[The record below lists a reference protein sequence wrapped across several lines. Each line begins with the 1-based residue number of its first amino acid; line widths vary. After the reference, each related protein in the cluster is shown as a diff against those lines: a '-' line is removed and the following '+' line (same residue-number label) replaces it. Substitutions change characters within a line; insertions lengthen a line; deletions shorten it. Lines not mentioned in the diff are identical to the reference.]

1 MMVHRHIL
9 RSVCAFFFCFSIHL
23 VNSQDIH
30 FTLHH
35 MTPLAFNPAN
45 TGSFY
50 GSFRLSGLYRD
61 QYRSVAGNGAF
72 STPTF
77 SVDAP
82 VIKGF
87 KEKDWV
93 GVGLFFYSDRSGTI
107 GLTQQ
112 TFKVSAA
119 YHLALNKNGTRVFSF
134 AYQTGPVQRFVKNRD
149 GAIFED
155 ELIANSGANTS
166 ADYGLLMDKDKKGY
180 LDHVGGLKFSSKY
193 NKTDEFS
200 FGLAAARFGTP
211 DWSILGPSMDTTVGV
226 SGTYEVDPRVYA
238 HAGMSTLMSDKV
250 RFLPSITY
258 QKILNSAAN
267 TLVVQGHID
276 YLYNEAKQT
285 VLKAGIGYRSGQ
297 GIGDAIQLMAGA
309 EIKGINFMLGYD
321 INVSRL
327 SVASNASGGFEL
339 SAQYIGKVFKRP
351 NPDPIIFCP
360 RF

>member
-1 MMVHRHIL
+1 
-9 RSVCAFFFCFSIHL
+9 
-23 VNSQDIH
+23 
-30 FTLHH
+30 

-61 QYRSVAGNGAF
+61 QYRSVAGNGAY

-107 GLTQQ
+107 ALTQQ
-112 TFKVSAA
+112 TFKISAA
-119 YHLALNKNGTRVFSF
+119 YHLALNKNATRVLSI
-134 AYQTGPVQRFVKNRD
+134 AYQTGPVQRFVKNSSK
-149 GAIFED
+149 AIFED
-155 ELIANSGANTS
+155 ELISMMPGTS
-166 ADYGLLMDKDKKGY
+166 TDLDLFMDNEKKGFN
-180 LDHVGGLKFSSKY
+180 DHVGGLKFSSKY
-193 NKTDEFS
+193 NKTDEIS
-200 FGLAAARFGTP
+200 FGVAAARFGTP
-211 DWSILGPSMDTTVGV
+211 DWSILGTGMDTTSGVG
-226 SGTYEVDPRVYA
+226 GTYEVDPRIYV
-238 HAGMSTLMSDKV
+238 HAGMSRLMSDKV

-258 QKILNSAAN
+258 QKILNSPAN

-276 YLYNEAKQT
+276 YLYNEGKQT
-285 VLKAGIGYRSGQ
+285 ILKAGIGYRSGQ

-321 INVSRL
+321 VNVSRL
-327 SVASNASGGFEL
+327 SVASSASGGFEL
-339 SAQYIGKVFKRP
+339 SAQYIGKIFKRP